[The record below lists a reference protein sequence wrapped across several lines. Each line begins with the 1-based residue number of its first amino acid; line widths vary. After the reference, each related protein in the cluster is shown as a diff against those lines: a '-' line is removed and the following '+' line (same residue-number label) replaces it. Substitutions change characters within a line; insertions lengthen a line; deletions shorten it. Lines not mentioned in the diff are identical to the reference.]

1 MKFPYFFILV
11 LSLFIF
17 SCSSD
22 DDDASQTNLPTDGNN
37 IPTVYQPI
45 KIANYWNYETENI
58 PVLPAGSTV
67 VGQDKLLVD
76 SDVVLNS
83 FTYKKMKTEVSPT
96 GFYGN
101 MLNNNSLRID
111 GSSLKLSGS
120 ITVNLDASLPLE
132 FNVTDFVIFKENGT
146 VNEILSQTSPVS
158 FENTSILPNNAKL
171 TFVYS
176 LKSICLGDVAP
187 MVVKNQTYNDIKKT
201 RIEVNLKVVL
211 GDLSTGITILTP
223 QNVIVSEQYYSKN
236 IGVIKA
242 NTVVKYSAEASIA
255 PLLANSGIPQQ
266 GEQNIN
272 DYLTTYLIN

>member
-17 SCSSD
+17 SCSS

-201 RIEVNLKVVL
+201 RNEVNLKVVL